1 MAYRAS
7 FEDFLSEYTIVDM
20 ARNSVKFQ
28 NKHNGDIVY
37 LHRNNLRK
45 RNSWQG
51 YSIEPMVTSKGKQIN
66 WVCVTSSS
74 CF

>member
-45 RNSWQG
+45 HNSWQG
-51 YSIEPMVTSKGKQIN
+51 YSIEPMITPTGMKID
-66 WVCVTSSS
+66 WVCVTTSS

>member
-51 YSIEPMVTSKGKQIN
+51 YTIEQMVTPTGMKIN
-66 WVCVTSSS
+66 WVCATTAS

>member
-1 MAYRAS
+1 MAYRAPY
-7 FEDFLSEYTIVDM
+7 EDFLSEYTLVDM

-28 NKHNGDIVY
+28 NNRNGDIVY

-45 RNSWQG
+45 RNSWQS
-51 YSIEPMVTSKGKQIN
+51 YSIEPMVTPTGMEIN